1 MADTVR
7 RVQYFYVEVTDRP
20 GEGAKLFEKLKE
32 AKVNLLS
39 FTAFPVGA
47 GKAQIDLVPVD
58 PNAFLEAA
66 KRLALKYSPS
76 KEAFLLQ
83 GGDRVGLVADVLG
96 KLAAA
101 KINVTAANA
110 CAAPGG
116 TFGMILWVK
125 PADLAAAGKAL
136 GA

>member
-7 RVQYFYVEVTDRP
+7 RVQYFHVEVADRP
-20 GEGAKLFEKLKE
+20 GEGSKIFDKLKE

-39 FTAFPVGA
+39 FTAFPIGG
-47 GKAQIDLVPVD
+47 GKSQIDLVPVD

-66 KRLALKYSPS
+66 KRLAFKVGPP
-76 KEAFLLQ
+76 KEAFLVQ
-83 GGDRVGLVADVLG
+83 GGDRVGVVADILG
-96 KLAAA
+96 KLAGA
-101 KINVTAANA
+101 KVNVTASNA
-110 CAAPGG
+110 CSAAGG

-125 PADLAAAGKAL
+125 PGDVAAAAKAL